1 MKDVKE
7 WNLWKCHRKI
17 RLSVLSMSDIII
29 VTKESLVAKKR
40 GIYVEHTKADIIFK
54 DFWRN
59 NERFADLFNVV
70 VFGGKEVIK
79 PEALHEM
86 DTDVSGVIQL
96 KDYKETLSRTR
107 DVIKKTAYGVEFVVL
122 GIESQQHIHYAMPLR
137 HMVYDAMS
145 YLKEYQEITR
155 KYKESPEKK
164 TEDEFLSKMRK
175 NDRLHPVITLTV
187 YYGEKQWDGPYCLKD
202 MIVEMP
208 EEIAAIFSDYRMNLL
223 EVRASDRYV
232 FNNTD
237 VQSVFEIT
245 REIFAGHFEKIQEKY
260 GDKQMGSDLLTVVGQ
275 MTGSKELIRMS
286 RNREVNSMC
295 EALKKLKEEGEQ
307 KGREKEREAVILT
320 MLQNNYPISEIC
332 KLLKISEE
340 EVLEIRDRK

>member
-1 MKDVKE
+1 M
-7 WNLWKCHRKI
+7 
-17 RLSVLSMSDIII
+17 
-29 VTKESLVAKKR
+29 
-40 GIYVEHTKADIIFK
+40 EHTKADIIFK

-86 DTDVSGVIQL
+86 DTDVSGIIQL

-155 KYKESPEKK
+155 KYKKDTGKK
-164 TEDEFLSKMRK
+164 TEDEFLSKMK
-175 NDRLHPVITLTV
+175 KDDRLHPVITLTV

-208 EEIAAIFSDYRMNLL
+208 EEIAAIFSDYKMNLL
-223 EVRASDRYV
+223 EVRDSAKYV
-232 FNNTD
+232 FNNAD

-245 REIFAGHFEKIQEKY
+245 RETFAGHFDKIREKY
-260 GDKQMGSDLLTVVGQ
+260 GTKELGADLLTAIGQ

-286 RNREVNSMC
+286 RNMEVNNMC
-295 EALKKLKEEGEQ
+295 TALEKLKEEGKLEGIEV
-307 KGREKEREAVILT
+307 GREEG
-320 MLQNNYPISEIC
+320 ISFTIKC
-332 KLLKISEE
+332 CRMIIRFLKF
-340 EVLEIRDRK
+340 VNF

>member
-1 MKDVKE
+1 M
-7 WNLWKCHRKI
+7 
-17 RLSVLSMSDIII
+17 
-29 VTKESLVAKKR
+29 
-40 GIYVEHTKADIIFK
+40 EHTKADIIFK
-54 DFWRN
+54 DFWRI

-155 KYKESPEKK
+155 KYKKDTEKK

-175 NDRLHPVITLTV
+175 EDRLHPVITLTV

-208 EEIAAIFSDYRMNLL
+208 EEIAAIFSYYKMNLL
-223 EVRASDRYV
+223 EVRNSDRYV

-245 REIFAGHFEKIQEKY
+245 RDIFAGHFEKIQEKY
-260 GDKQMGSDLLTVVGQ
+260 GSKELGSDLLTVIGQ
-275 MTGSKELIRMS
+275 MTGSKELVRMS
-286 RNREVNSMC
+286 RNMEVNNMC
-295 EALKKLKEEGEQ
+295 TALEKLKEEGKMEG
-307 KGREKEREAVILT
+307 KKEVILT
-320 MLQNNYPISEIC
+320 MLQNDYPISEIC
-332 KLLKISEE
+332 KLLNISEE
-340 EVLEIRDRK
+340 EVLEISDRK

>member
-1 MKDVKE
+1 M
-7 WNLWKCHRKI
+7 
-17 RLSVLSMSDIII
+17 
-29 VTKESLVAKKR
+29 
-40 GIYVEHTKADIIFK
+40 EHTKADIIFK
-54 DFWRN
+54 DFWRS

-137 HMVYDAMS
+137 HMLYDAMS

-155 KYKESPEKK
+155 KYKKDTEKK

-175 NDRLHPVITLTV
+175 EDRLHPVITLTV

-202 MIVEMP
+202 MIVKMP
-208 EEIAAIFSDYRMNLL
+208 EEIAAIFSDYKMNLL
-223 EVRASDRYV
+223 EVRNSDRYV

-245 REIFAGHFEKIQEKY
+245 RDIFAGHFEKIQEKY
-260 GDKQMGSDLLTVVGQ
+260 GNKELGSDLLTVIGQ
-275 MTGSKELIRMS
+275 MAGSKELIRMS
-286 RNREVNSMC
+286 RNREVNNMC
-295 EALKKLKEEGEQ
+295 TALEKLKEEGKMEG
-307 KGREKEREAVILT
+307 KKEVILT
-320 MLQNNYPISEIC
+320 MLQNDYPISEIC
-332 KLLKISEE
+332 KLLNISEE
-340 EVLEIRDRK
+340 EVLEISDRK

>member
-1 MKDVKE
+1 M
-7 WNLWKCHRKI
+7 
-17 RLSVLSMSDIII
+17 
-29 VTKESLVAKKR
+29 
-40 GIYVEHTKADIIFK
+40 EHTKADIIFK

-155 KYKESPEKK
+155 KYKKDTGKK
-164 TEDEFLSKMRK
+164 TEDEFLSKMK
-175 NDRLHPVITLTV
+175 KDDRLHPVITLTV

-202 MIVEMP
+202 MIVEMA
-208 EEIAAIFSDYRMNLL
+208 EEIAAIFSDYKMNLL
-223 EVRASDRYV
+223 EVRDSDRYV

-260 GDKQMGSDLLTVVGQ
+260 GNKEMGSDLLTVVGQ

-286 RNREVNSMC
+286 RNMEVNSMC
-295 EALKKLKEEGEQ
+295 EALEKLKEEGKLEGIEV
-307 KGREKEREAVILT
+307 GREEGIKENRKEVILT

-332 KLLKISEE
+332 KLLNISEE
-340 EVLEIRDRK
+340 EVLKIKDRK